1 MKSTEEVIEILREFK
16 RTSAEKYGIE
26 ELALFGSVARGEQT
40 EESDID
46 VCVKLKKTSFR
57 IYMTIKEELEKLFH
71 LKVDLLT
78 LHENMRRLF
87 RQNIERD
94 AIYINP

>member
-26 ELALFGSVARGEQT
+26 QLALFGSVARGEQT

-57 IYMTIKEELEKLFH
+57 IYMTIKEELERLFH

-94 AIYINP
+94 AIYI

>member
-1 MKSTEEVIEILREFK
+1 MKSTEEIIEILREFK

-26 ELALFGSVARGEQT
+26 ELALFGSAARGEQT

-46 VCVKLKKTSFR
+46 VCVKPSKAIDYFTLQD
-57 IYMTIKEELEKLFH
+57 IKEELEKLFH

-94 AIYINP
+94 AIYI